1 MKLNKPKF
9 WDRKIGLLSILL
21 LPFTL
26 LVLIFIFFKKKFSSS
41 KVFNIPIICIGNIY
55 IGGTG
60 KTPTSILLAKELSNL
75 GINPVI
81 LRKYYKDQT
90 DEYALIKNSFDN
102 LILSKNRTKGLNEAE
117 NQKYDL
123 AILDDGLQ
131 EYKIKKNLSIV
142 CFNSNQLIG
151 NGLVLPSGPLRDV
164 IGFLKNVD
172 IVLIIGE
179 KNINFEKK
187 ILKVNNNLEIYY
199 SSYKLNNI
207 NQFENKKLLAIA
219 GIGNPENFFQLVE
232 KKGLTIEKKLIFPDH
247 YIFSKSEIENI
258 IMEANNKNLTVVMTE
273 KDYFKIKEFNLNN
286 LHYLKVSLEIEKKEK
301 LIKKIITLHETD

>member
-21 LPFTL
+21 LPLTF
-26 LVLIFIFFKKKFSSS
+26 LVLIFIFLKKKFSSN
-41 KVFNIPIICIGNIY
+41 KVFNIPIICVGNIY
-55 IGGTG
+55 VGGTG
-60 KTPTSILLAKELSNL
+60 KTPTSILLAKELSNI

-90 DEYALIKNSFDN
+90 DEYALIKKKFNN
-102 LILSKNRTKGLNEAE
+102 LILNKNRIKGLNEAE

-164 IGFLKNVD
+164 ISFLKNVD
-172 IVLIIGE
+172 IVLINGE
-179 KNINFEKK
+179 KNIKFEKK
-187 ILKVNNNLEIYY
+187 ILKINNNLEIYY

-207 NQFENKKLLAIA
+207 DQFKNKKLLAVA

-232 KKGLTIEKKLIFPDH
+232 KKGLIIEKKLIYPDH
-247 YIFSKSEIENI
+247 YVFSKSEIENI
-258 IMEANNKNLTVVMTE
+258 IIEANNKNLTIVMTE
-273 KDYFKIKEFNLNN
+273 KDYFKIKEFNFNN